1 MADDIKKAQE
11 DINRKIDDAYN
22 RLEELEGE
30 DAKLVEELKQLNT
43 QRHRYHV
50 LSEISDQLEK
60 LDKLGGADLFWGDDF
75 DRSSAQA
82 EPPRL

>member
-11 DINRKIDDAYN
+11 EVNRKIDDAYN

-43 QRHRYHV
+43 QKKNKMLNV
-50 LSEISDQLEK
+50 
-60 LDKLGGADLFWGDDF
+60 
-75 DRSSAQA
+75 
-82 EPPRL
+82 